1 MGRNR
6 IMTHHCCLPDL
17 IARPRPSQVL
27 NRSQHHS
34 SKTLRSTTDTID
46 NMTKKDMSVKIAMGK
61 FTSLPYGEQVAA
73 DTLEEWGIDPA
84 NQVRTNDVQNRARAV
99 NLFGTINGTILTID
113 SKDTA
118 ESVLRLLTQKLD
130 IDFKPKTL
138 KLGQA
143 DKIQLEKSA
152 HSLAGHGMFII
163 QNANANLGA
172 VKNLVKLFQSMGWK
186 YTEPA
191 KNASGEVNEILA
203 DCKLP
208 AVLKRRLVEHVGDQ
222 YDLLLPVVRG
232 IRDLTDR
239 QQREMTWEELWVR
252 MNPNP
257 GSIPPWGSNGS
268 PGLFDHVIQGRTE
281 DAVAFYQRLVDS
293 GTPPIQFAA
302 WFANQVGQYATM
314 KLLVDYH
321 DVDLDTAAHIVGLP
335 APSSGRY
342 PDPLVGKRTGWL
354 TEKNFR
360 FIQRRRI
367 KRNVLRQLVKRT
379 ADDLAMIKKSGRMPV
394 TDVMGDL
401 ILDGNGE
408 ELVQVLDR
416 PIDEML
422 DDVST
427 GMRMVFRAAAVFGG
441 MM

>member
-1 MGRNR
+1 M
-6 IMTHHCCLPDL
+6 
-17 IARPRPSQVL
+17 
-27 NRSQHHS
+27 
-34 SKTLRSTTDTID
+34 DTID
-46 NMTKKDMSVKIAMGK
+46 NMTKKDMSAKIAMGK

-99 NLFGTINGTILTID
+99 NLFGTINGTVLTID

-130 IDFKPKTL
+130 LDFKPKTL

-143 DKIQLEKSA
+143 DKTQLEKNA

-394 TDVMGDL
+394 TDVMGDP

>member
-1 MGRNR
+1 M
-6 IMTHHCCLPDL
+6 
-17 IARPRPSQVL
+17 
-27 NRSQHHS
+27 
-34 SKTLRSTTDTID
+34 DTID
-46 NMTKKDMSVKIAMGK
+46 NMTKKDMSAKIAMGK

-73 DTLEEWGIDPA
+73 DTLEEWGIDPTD
-84 NQVRTNDVQNRARAV
+84 QVRTTDVQNRARAV
-99 NLFGTINGTILTID
+99 NLFGTINGTVLTID

-130 IDFKPKTL
+130 LDFKPKTL

-143 DKIQLEKSA
+143 DKTQLEKNA

-367 KRNVLRQLVKRT
+367 KRSVLRQLVKRT

-394 TDVMGDL
+394 TDVMGDP

>member
-1 MGRNR
+1 M
-6 IMTHHCCLPDL
+6 
-17 IARPRPSQVL
+17 
-27 NRSQHHS
+27 
-34 SKTLRSTTDTID
+34 DTID
-46 NMTKKDMSVKIAMGK
+46 NMTKKDMSAKIAMGK

-73 DTLEEWGIDPA
+73 DTLEGWGIDPTD
-84 NQVRTNDVQNRARAV
+84 QVRTTDVQNRARAV
-99 NLFGTINGTILTID
+99 NLFGTINGTVLTID

-130 IDFKPKTL
+130 LDFKPKTL

-143 DKIQLEKSA
+143 DKTQLEKNA

-394 TDVMGDL
+394 TDVMGDP

>member
-1 MGRNR
+1 M
-6 IMTHHCCLPDL
+6 
-17 IARPRPSQVL
+17 
-27 NRSQHHS
+27 
-34 SKTLRSTTDTID
+34 DTID
-46 NMTKKDMSVKIAMGK
+46 NMTKKDMSAKIAMGK

-73 DTLEEWGIDPA
+73 DTLEEWGIDPTD
-84 NQVRTNDVQNRARAV
+84 QVRTTDVQNRARAV
-99 NLFGTINGTILTID
+99 NLFGTINGTVLTID

-130 IDFKPKTL
+130 LDFKPKTI

-143 DKIQLEKSA
+143 DKTQLEKNA

-394 TDVMGDL
+394 TDVMGDP

>member
-1 MGRNR
+1 MIR
-6 IMTHHCCLPDL
+6 TLL
-17 IARPRPSQVL
+17 S
-27 NRSQHHS
+27 
-34 SKTLRSTTDTID
+34 TLRSTTDTID
-46 NMTKKDMSVKIAMGK
+46 NMTKKDMSAKIAMGK

-84 NQVRTNDVQNRARAV
+84 NQVRTTDVQNRARAV
-99 NLFGTINGTILTID
+99 NLFGTINGTVLTID

-143 DKIQLEKSA
+143 DKTQLEKNA

-394 TDVMGDL
+394 TDVMGDP

>member
-1 MGRNR
+1 M
-6 IMTHHCCLPDL
+6 
-17 IARPRPSQVL
+17 
-27 NRSQHHS
+27 
-34 SKTLRSTTDTID
+34 DTID
-46 NMTKKDMSVKIAMGK
+46 NMTKKDMSAKIAMGK

-73 DTLEEWGIDPA
+73 DTLEEWGIDPTD
-84 NQVRTNDVQNRARAV
+84 QVRTNDVQNRARAV
-99 NLFGTINGTILTID
+99 NLFGTINGTVLTID

-143 DKIQLEKSA
+143 DKAQLEKNA

-394 TDVMGDL
+394 TDVMGDP

>member
-1 MGRNR
+1 M
-6 IMTHHCCLPDL
+6 
-17 IARPRPSQVL
+17 
-27 NRSQHHS
+27 
-34 SKTLRSTTDTID
+34 DTIA
-46 NMTKKDMSVKIAMGK
+46 NMTKKDMSAKIAMGK

-73 DTLEEWGIDPA
+73 DTLEEWGIDPTD
-84 NQVRTNDVQNRARAV
+84 QVRTTDVQNRARAV
-99 NLFGTINGTILTID
+99 NLFGTINGTVLTID

-130 IDFKPKTL
+130 LDFKPKTL

-143 DKIQLEKSA
+143 DKTQLEKNA

-394 TDVMGDL
+394 TDVMGDP

>member
-1 MGRNR
+1 M
-6 IMTHHCCLPDL
+6 
-17 IARPRPSQVL
+17 
-27 NRSQHHS
+27 
-34 SKTLRSTTDTID
+34 DTID
-46 NMTKKDMSVKIAMGK
+46 NMTKKDMSAKIAMGK

-73 DTLEEWGIDPA
+73 DTLEEWGIDPTD
-84 NQVRTNDVQNRARAV
+84 QVRTTYVQNRARAV
-99 NLFGTINGTILTID
+99 NLFGTINGTVLTID

-130 IDFKPKTL
+130 LDFKPKTL

-143 DKIQLEKSA
+143 DKTQLEKNA

-394 TDVMGDL
+394 TDVMGDP

>member
-1 MGRNR
+1 M
-6 IMTHHCCLPDL
+6 
-17 IARPRPSQVL
+17 S
-27 NRSQHHS
+27 
-34 SKTLRSTTDTID
+34 TLRSTTDTID
-46 NMTKKDMSVKIAMGK
+46 NMTKKDMSAKIAMGK

-73 DTLEEWGIDPA
+73 DTLEEWGIDPTD
-84 NQVRTNDVQNRARAV
+84 QVRTTDVQNRARAV
-99 NLFGTINGTILTID
+99 NLFGTINGTVLTID

-130 IDFKPKTL
+130 LDFKPKTL

-143 DKIQLEKSA
+143 DKTQLEKNA

-394 TDVMGDL
+394 TDVMGDP

>member
-1 MGRNR
+1 M
-6 IMTHHCCLPDL
+6 
-17 IARPRPSQVL
+17 
-27 NRSQHHS
+27 
-34 SKTLRSTTDTID
+34 DTID
-46 NMTKKDMSVKIAMGK
+46 NMTKKDMSAKIAMGK

-143 DKIQLEKSA
+143 DKTQLEKNA

-394 TDVMGDL
+394 TDVMGDP

>member
-1 MGRNR
+1 
-6 IMTHHCCLPDL
+6 
-17 IARPRPSQVL
+17 
-27 NRSQHHS
+27 
-34 SKTLRSTTDTID
+34 
-46 NMTKKDMSVKIAMGK
+46 MTKKDMSAKIAMGK

-84 NQVRTNDVQNRARAV
+84 NQVRTNDAQNRARAV
-99 NLFGTINGTILTID
+99 NLFGTINGTVLTID

-143 DKIQLEKSA
+143 DKTQLEKNA

-394 TDVMGDL
+394 TDVMGDP

>member
-1 MGRNR
+1 MIR
-6 IMTHHCCLPDL
+6 TLL
-17 IARPRPSQVL
+17 S
-27 NRSQHHS
+27 
-34 SKTLRSTTDTID
+34 TLRSTTDTID
-46 NMTKKDMSVKIAMGK
+46 NMTKKDMSTKIAMGK

-73 DTLEEWGIDPA
+73 DTLEEWGIDPTD
-84 NQVRTNDVQNRARAV
+84 QVRTNDVQNRARAV
-99 NLFGTINGTILTID
+99 NLFGTINGTVLTID

-130 IDFKPKTL
+130 LDFKPKTL

-143 DKIQLEKSA
+143 DKTQLEKNA

-394 TDVMGDL
+394 TDVMGDP

>member
-1 MGRNR
+1 
-6 IMTHHCCLPDL
+6 
-17 IARPRPSQVL
+17 
-27 NRSQHHS
+27 
-34 SKTLRSTTDTID
+34 
-46 NMTKKDMSVKIAMGK
+46 MTKKDMSAKIAMGK

-73 DTLEEWGIDPA
+73 DTLEEWGIDPTD
-84 NQVRTNDVQNRARAV
+84 QVRTNDVQNRARAV
-99 NLFGTINGTILTID
+99 NLFGTINGTVLTID

-130 IDFKPKTL
+130 LDFKPKTL

-143 DKIQLEKSA
+143 DKTQLEKNA

-208 AVLKRRLVEHVGDQ
+208 AVLKRRLIEHVGDQ

-394 TDVMGDL
+394 TDVMGDP

>member
-1 MGRNR
+1 M
-6 IMTHHCCLPDL
+6 
-17 IARPRPSQVL
+17 
-27 NRSQHHS
+27 
-34 SKTLRSTTDTID
+34 DTMN
-46 NMTKKDMSVKIAMGK
+46 NMTKKDMSAKIAMGK

-84 NQVRTNDVQNRARAV
+84 DQVRTNDVQNRARAV

-138 KLGQA
+138 KLNQD
-143 DKIQLEKSA
+143 DKTQLEKNA
-152 HSLAGHGMFII
+152 RSLAGHGMFII

-257 GSIPPWGSNGS
+257 GSVPPWGTNGS
-268 PGLFDHVIQGRTE
+268 PGLFDYAIQGRTG

-302 WFANQVGQYATM
+302 WFANQVGQYAIM

-394 TDVMGDL
+394 TDVMGDP

-408 ELVQVLDR
+408 ELIQVLDR

>member
-1 MGRNR
+1 MIR
-6 IMTHHCCLPDL
+6 TLL
-17 IARPRPSQVL
+17 S
-27 NRSQHHS
+27 
-34 SKTLRSTTDTID
+34 TLRSTTDTID
-46 NMTKKDMSVKIAMGK
+46 NMTKKDMSAKIAMGK

-73 DTLEEWGIDPA
+73 DTLEEWGIDPTD
-84 NQVRTNDVQNRARAV
+84 QVRTTDVQNRARAV
-99 NLFGTINGTILTID
+99 NLFGTINGTVLTID

-130 IDFKPKTL
+130 LDFKPKTL

-143 DKIQLEKSA
+143 DKTQLEKNA

-335 APSSGRY
+335 APSSVDTQTHWWGR
-342 PDPLVGKRTGWL
+342 
-354 TEKNFR
+354 
-360 FIQRRRI
+360 
-367 KRNVLRQLVKRT
+367 
-379 ADDLAMIKKSGRMPV
+379 GR
-394 TDVMGDL
+394 
-401 ILDGNGE
+401 DG
-408 ELVQVLDR
+408 
-416 PIDEML
+416 
-422 DDVST
+422 
-427 GMRMVFRAAAVFGG
+427 
-441 MM
+441 

>member
-1 MGRNR
+1 
-6 IMTHHCCLPDL
+6 
-17 IARPRPSQVL
+17 
-27 NRSQHHS
+27 
-34 SKTLRSTTDTID
+34 
-46 NMTKKDMSVKIAMGK
+46 MTKKDMSAKIAMGK

-84 NQVRTNDVQNRARAV
+84 NQVRTTDVQNRARAV
-99 NLFGTINGTILTID
+99 NLFGTINGTALTIE

-143 DKIQLEKSA
+143 DKTQLEKNA

-394 TDVMGDL
+394 TDVMGDP

>member
-1 MGRNR
+1 
-6 IMTHHCCLPDL
+6 
-17 IARPRPSQVL
+17 
-27 NRSQHHS
+27 
-34 SKTLRSTTDTID
+34 
-46 NMTKKDMSVKIAMGK
+46 MTKKDMSAKIAMGK

-143 DKIQLEKSA
+143 DKTQLEKNA

-394 TDVMGDL
+394 TDVMGDP

-408 ELVQVLDR
+408 ELIQVLDR

>member
-1 MGRNR
+1 M
-6 IMTHHCCLPDL
+6 
-17 IARPRPSQVL
+17 
-27 NRSQHHS
+27 
-34 SKTLRSTTDTID
+34 DTID
-46 NMTKKDMSVKIAMGK
+46 NMTKKDMSAKIAMGK

-73 DTLEEWGIDPA
+73 DTLEEWGIDPTD
-84 NQVRTNDVQNRARAV
+84 QVRTTDVQNRARAV
-99 NLFGTINGTILTID
+99 NLFGTINGTVLTID

-130 IDFKPKTL
+130 LDFKPKTL

-143 DKIQLEKSA
+143 DKTQLEKNA

-268 PGLFDHVIQGRTE
+268 PGLFDHDIQGRTE

-394 TDVMGDL
+394 TDVMGDP

>member
-1 MGRNR
+1 M
-6 IMTHHCCLPDL
+6 
-17 IARPRPSQVL
+17 
-27 NRSQHHS
+27 
-34 SKTLRSTTDTID
+34 DTID
-46 NMTKKDMSVKIAMGK
+46 NMTKKDMSAKIAMGK
-61 FTSLPYGEQVAA
+61 FTSLPYGEQVAS
-73 DTLEEWGIDPA
+73 DTLEEWGIDPTD
-84 NQVRTNDVQNRARAV
+84 QVRTTDVQNRARAV
-99 NLFGTINGTILTID
+99 NLFGTINGTVLTID

-130 IDFKPKTL
+130 LDFKPKTL

-143 DKIQLEKSA
+143 DKTQLEKNA

-394 TDVMGDL
+394 TDVMGDP

>member
-1 MGRNR
+1 M
-6 IMTHHCCLPDL
+6 
-17 IARPRPSQVL
+17 
-27 NRSQHHS
+27 
-34 SKTLRSTTDTID
+34 DTID
-46 NMTKKDMSVKIAMGK
+46 NMTKKDMSAKIAMGK

-73 DTLEEWGIDPA
+73 DTLEEWGIDPTD
-84 NQVRTNDVQNRARAV
+84 QVRTNDVQNRARAV
-99 NLFGTINGTILTID
+99 NLFGTINGTVLTID

-130 IDFKPKTL
+130 LDFKPKTL

-143 DKIQLEKSA
+143 DKAQLEKNA

-360 FIQRRRI
+360 SIQRRRI

-394 TDVMGDL
+394 TDVMGDP

>member
-1 MGRNR
+1 M
-6 IMTHHCCLPDL
+6 
-17 IARPRPSQVL
+17 
-27 NRSQHHS
+27 
-34 SKTLRSTTDTID
+34 DTID
-46 NMTKKDMSVKIAMGK
+46 NMTKKDMSAKIAMGK

-84 NQVRTNDVQNRARAV
+84 NQVRTTDVQNRARAV
-99 NLFGTINGTILTID
+99 NLFGTINGTVLTIE

-143 DKIQLEKSA
+143 DKTQLEKNA

-257 GSIPPWGSNGS
+257 GSIPPWGSNGA

-394 TDVMGDL
+394 TDVMGDP

>member
-1 MGRNR
+1 M
-6 IMTHHCCLPDL
+6 
-17 IARPRPSQVL
+17 
-27 NRSQHHS
+27 
-34 SKTLRSTTDTID
+34 DTID
-46 NMTKKDMSVKIAMGK
+46 NMTKKDMSAKIAMGK

-73 DTLEEWGIDPA
+73 DTLEEWGIDPTD
-84 NQVRTNDVQNRARAV
+84 QVRTTDVQNRARAV
-99 NLFGTINGTILTID
+99 NLFGTINGTVLTID

-130 IDFKPKTL
+130 LDFKPKTL

-143 DKIQLEKSA
+143 DKTQLEKNA

-302 WFANQVGQYATM
+302 WLANQVGQYATM

-394 TDVMGDL
+394 TDVMGDP

>member
-1 MGRNR
+1 
-6 IMTHHCCLPDL
+6 
-17 IARPRPSQVL
+17 
-27 NRSQHHS
+27 
-34 SKTLRSTTDTID
+34 
-46 NMTKKDMSVKIAMGK
+46 MTKKDMSAKIAMGK

-143 DKIQLEKSA
+143 DKTQLEKNA

-172 VKNLVKLFQSMGWK
+172 VKNLVKLFQSMVWK

-394 TDVMGDL
+394 TDVMGDP

>member
-1 MGRNR
+1 
-6 IMTHHCCLPDL
+6 
-17 IARPRPSQVL
+17 
-27 NRSQHHS
+27 
-34 SKTLRSTTDTID
+34 
-46 NMTKKDMSVKIAMGK
+46 MTKKDMSAKIAMGK

-281 DAVAFYQRLVDS
+281 DALAFYQRLVDS

-379 ADDLAMIKKSGRMPV
+379 ADDLAMIKKSGRVPV
-394 TDVMGDL
+394 TDVMGDP

>member
-1 MGRNR
+1 
-6 IMTHHCCLPDL
+6 
-17 IARPRPSQVL
+17 
-27 NRSQHHS
+27 
-34 SKTLRSTTDTID
+34 
-46 NMTKKDMSVKIAMGK
+46 MTKKDMSAKIAMGK

-73 DTLEEWGIDPA
+73 DTLEEWGIDPTD
-84 NQVRTNDVQNRARAV
+84 QVRTTYVQNRARAV
-99 NLFGTINGTILTID
+99 NLFGTINGTVLTID

-130 IDFKPKTL
+130 LDFKPKTL

-143 DKIQLEKSA
+143 DKTQLEKNA

-394 TDVMGDL
+394 TDVMGDP

>member
-1 MGRNR
+1 M
-6 IMTHHCCLPDL
+6 IMVT
-17 IARPRPSQVL
+17 AEY
-27 NRSQHHS
+27 
-34 SKTLRSTTDTID
+34 TID
-46 NMTKKDMSVKIAMGK
+46 NMTKKDMSAKIAMGK

-73 DTLEEWGIDPA
+73 DTLEEWGIDPTD
-84 NQVRTNDVQNRARAV
+84 QVRTTDVQNRARAV
-99 NLFGTINGTILTID
+99 NLFGTINGTVLTID

-130 IDFKPKTL
+130 LDFKPKTL

-143 DKIQLEKSA
+143 DKTQLEKNA

-394 TDVMGDL
+394 TDVMGDP

>member
-1 MGRNR
+1 M
-6 IMTHHCCLPDL
+6 
-17 IARPRPSQVL
+17 
-27 NRSQHHS
+27 
-34 SKTLRSTTDTID
+34 DTID
-46 NMTKKDMSVKIAMGK
+46 NMTKKDMSAKIAMGK

-73 DTLEEWGIDPA
+73 DTLEEWGIDPTD
-84 NQVRTNDVQNRARAV
+84 QVRTTDVQNRARAV
-99 NLFGTINGTILTID
+99 NLFGTINGTVLTID

-130 IDFKPKTL
+130 LDFKPKTL

-143 DKIQLEKSA
+143 DKTQLEKNA

-321 DVDLDTAAHIVGLP
+321 DVDLDTASHIVGLP

-394 TDVMGDL
+394 TDVMGDP

>member
-1 MGRNR
+1 M
-6 IMTHHCCLPDL
+6 
-17 IARPRPSQVL
+17 
-27 NRSQHHS
+27 
-34 SKTLRSTTDTID
+34 DTID
-46 NMTKKDMSVKIAMGK
+46 NMTKKDMSAKIAMGK

-73 DTLEEWGIDPA
+73 DTLEEWGIDPTD
-84 NQVRTNDVQNRARAV
+84 QVRTTDVQNRARAV
-99 NLFGTINGTILTID
+99 NLFGTINGTVLTID

-130 IDFKPKTL
+130 LDFKPKTL

-143 DKIQLEKSA
+143 DKTQLEKNA

-232 IRDLTDR
+232 IKDLTDR

-394 TDVMGDL
+394 TDVMGDP

>member
-1 MGRNR
+1 
-6 IMTHHCCLPDL
+6 
-17 IARPRPSQVL
+17 
-27 NRSQHHS
+27 
-34 SKTLRSTTDTID
+34 
-46 NMTKKDMSVKIAMGK
+46 MTKKDMSAKIAMGK

-99 NLFGTINGTILTID
+99 NLFGTINGTVLTID
-113 SKDTA
+113 SKDAA

-143 DKIQLEKSA
+143 DKTQLEKNA

-342 PDPLVGKRTGWL
+342 PDPLMGKRTGWL

-394 TDVMGDL
+394 TDVMGDP

>member
-1 MGRNR
+1 M
-6 IMTHHCCLPDL
+6 
-17 IARPRPSQVL
+17 
-27 NRSQHHS
+27 
-34 SKTLRSTTDTID
+34 DTID
-46 NMTKKDMSVKIAMGK
+46 NMTKKDMSAKIAMGK

-99 NLFGTINGTILTID
+99 NLFGTINGTVLTID

-138 KLGQA
+138 KLSQA
-143 DKIQLEKSA
+143 DKTQLEKNA

-394 TDVMGDL
+394 TDVMGDP

>member
-1 MGRNR
+1 M
-6 IMTHHCCLPDL
+6 
-17 IARPRPSQVL
+17 
-27 NRSQHHS
+27 
-34 SKTLRSTTDTID
+34 DTID
-46 NMTKKDMSVKIAMGK
+46 NMTKKDMSAKIAMGK

-73 DTLEEWGIDPA
+73 DTLEEWGIDPTD
-84 NQVRTNDVQNRARAV
+84 QVRTTDVQNRARAV
-99 NLFGTINGTILTID
+99 NLFGTINGTVLTID

-130 IDFKPKTL
+130 LDFKPKTL

-143 DKIQLEKSA
+143 DKTQLEKNA

-394 TDVMGDL
+394 TDVMGDP

-427 GMRMVFRAAAVFGG
+427 GMRMVFRAVAVFGG

>member
-1 MGRNR
+1 M
-6 IMTHHCCLPDL
+6 
-17 IARPRPSQVL
+17 
-27 NRSQHHS
+27 
-34 SKTLRSTTDTID
+34 DTID
-46 NMTKKDMSVKIAMGK
+46 NMTKKNMSAKIAMGK

-73 DTLEEWGIDPA
+73 DTLEEWGIDPTD
-84 NQVRTNDVQNRARAV
+84 QVRTTDVQNRARAV
-99 NLFGTINGTILTID
+99 NLFGTINGTVLTID

-130 IDFKPKTL
+130 LDFKPKTL

-143 DKIQLEKSA
+143 DKTQLEKNA

-232 IRDLTDR
+232 IRDLTDK

-394 TDVMGDL
+394 TDVMGDP

>member
-1 MGRNR
+1 M
-6 IMTHHCCLPDL
+6 
-17 IARPRPSQVL
+17 
-27 NRSQHHS
+27 
-34 SKTLRSTTDTID
+34 DTID
-46 NMTKKDMSVKIAMGK
+46 NMTKKDMSAKIAMGK

-73 DTLEEWGIDPA
+73 DTLEEWGIDP
-84 NQVRTNDVQNRARAV
+84 TDH
-99 NLFGTINGTILTID
+99 FGTINGTVLTID

-143 DKIQLEKSA
+143 DKAQLEKNA

-394 TDVMGDL
+394 TDVMGDP

>member
-1 MGRNR
+1 MIR
-6 IMTHHCCLPDL
+6 TLL
-17 IARPRPSQVL
+17 S
-27 NRSQHHS
+27 
-34 SKTLRSTTDTID
+34 TLRSTTDTID
-46 NMTKKDMSVKIAMGK
+46 NMTKKDISAKIAMGK

-73 DTLEEWGIDPA
+73 DTLEEWGIDPTD
-84 NQVRTNDVQNRARAV
+84 QVRTTDVQNRARAV
-99 NLFGTINGTILTID
+99 NLFGTINGTVLTID

-130 IDFKPKTL
+130 LDFKPKTL

-143 DKIQLEKSA
+143 DKTQLEKNA

-394 TDVMGDL
+394 TDVMGDP

>member
-1 MGRNR
+1 M
-6 IMTHHCCLPDL
+6 
-17 IARPRPSQVL
+17 
-27 NRSQHHS
+27 
-34 SKTLRSTTDTID
+34 DTID
-46 NMTKKDMSVKIAMGK
+46 NMTKKDMSAKIAMGK

-73 DTLEEWGIDPA
+73 DTLEEWGIDPTD
-84 NQVRTNDVQNRARAV
+84 QVRTTDVQNRARAV
-99 NLFGTINGTILTID
+99 NLFGTINGTVLTIE

-130 IDFKPKTL
+130 LDFKPKTL
-138 KLGQA
+138 KLSQA
-143 DKIQLEKSA
+143 DKTQLEKNA
-152 HSLAGHGMFII
+152 RSLAGHGMFII
-163 QNANANLGA
+163 QNVNANLGA

-394 TDVMGDL
+394 TDVMGDP

>member
-1 MGRNR
+1 M
-6 IMTHHCCLPDL
+6 
-17 IARPRPSQVL
+17 
-27 NRSQHHS
+27 
-34 SKTLRSTTDTID
+34 DTID
-46 NMTKKDMSVKIAMGK
+46 NMTKKDMSAKIAMGK

-73 DTLEEWGIDPA
+73 DTLEEWGIDPTD
-84 NQVRTNDVQNRARAV
+84 QVRTTDVQNRARAV
-99 NLFGTINGTILTID
+99 NLFGTINGTVLTID

-130 IDFKPKTL
+130 LDFKPKTL

-143 DKIQLEKSA
+143 DKTQLEKNA

-232 IRDLTDR
+232 IRDLTDK

-394 TDVMGDL
+394 TDVMGDP

>member
-1 MGRNR
+1 M
-6 IMTHHCCLPDL
+6 
-17 IARPRPSQVL
+17 
-27 NRSQHHS
+27 
-34 SKTLRSTTDTID
+34 DTIN
-46 NMTKKDMSVKIAMGK
+46 NMTKKDMSAKIAMGK

-73 DTLEEWGIDPA
+73 DTLEEWGIDPTD
-84 NQVRTNDVQNRARAV
+84 QVRTTDVQNRARAV
-99 NLFGTINGTILTID
+99 NLFGTINGTVLTID

-143 DKIQLEKSA
+143 DKTQLEKNA

-394 TDVMGDL
+394 TDVMGDP

>member
-1 MGRNR
+1 M
-6 IMTHHCCLPDL
+6 
-17 IARPRPSQVL
+17 
-27 NRSQHHS
+27 
-34 SKTLRSTTDTID
+34 DTID
-46 NMTKKDMSVKIAMGK
+46 NMTKKDMSAKIAMGK

-73 DTLEEWGIDPA
+73 DTLEEWGIDPTD
-84 NQVRTNDVQNRARAV
+84 QVRTNDVQNRARAV
-99 NLFGTINGTILTID
+99 NLFGTINGTVLTID

-130 IDFKPKTL
+130 LDFKPKTL

-143 DKIQLEKSA
+143 DKTQLEKNA

-239 QQREMTWEELWVR
+239 QQREMTWAELWVR

-281 DAVAFYQRLVDS
+281 GDGQRETGGGGGACS
-293 GTPPIQFAA
+293 GTE
-302 WFANQVGQYATM
+302 
-314 KLLVDYH
+314 
-321 DVDLDTAAHIVGLP
+321 
-335 APSSGRY
+335 R
-342 PDPLVGKRTGWL
+342 KR
-354 TEKNFR
+354 EN
-360 FIQRRRI
+360 
-367 KRNVLRQLVKRT
+367 
-379 ADDLAMIKKSGRMPV
+379 
-394 TDVMGDL
+394 
-401 ILDGNGE
+401 
-408 ELVQVLDR
+408 
-416 PIDEML
+416 
-422 DDVST
+422 
-427 GMRMVFRAAAVFGG
+427 
-441 MM
+441 

>member
-1 MGRNR
+1 MIR
-6 IMTHHCCLPDL
+6 TLL
-17 IARPRPSQVL
+17 S
-27 NRSQHHS
+27 
-34 SKTLRSTTDTID
+34 TLRSTTDTID
-46 NMTKKDMSVKIAMGK
+46 NMTKKDMSAKIAMGK

-73 DTLEEWGIDPA
+73 DTLEEWGIDPTD
-84 NQVRTNDVQNRARAV
+84 QVRTTDVQNRARAV
-99 NLFGTINGTILTID
+99 NLFGTINGTVLTID

-143 DKIQLEKSA
+143 DKTQLEKNA

-394 TDVMGDL
+394 TDVMGDP

>member
-1 MGRNR
+1 
-6 IMTHHCCLPDL
+6 
-17 IARPRPSQVL
+17 
-27 NRSQHHS
+27 
-34 SKTLRSTTDTID
+34 
-46 NMTKKDMSVKIAMGK
+46 MTKKDMSAKIAMGK

-143 DKIQLEKSA
+143 DKTQLEKNA

-394 TDVMGDL
+394 TDVMGDP